1 MLALQNCSHDLLLV
15 NQNETVY
22 GCCIYSSHAGCLV
35 DDLMGNLVADSV
47 GRAYSG
53 KLNRQRW
60 GPIKQ
65 MVPQCRRRAAK
76 GRTRTTWSL
85 RMVQITAR
93 RMARTMSS
101 SRVSGAPRKQ
111 WKQGCQ

>member
-1 MLALQNCSHDLLLV
+1 MNRDKFMHPAQGDEAQRSGCMLC
-15 NQNETVY
+15 
-22 GCCIYSSHAGCLV
+22 AGRLV

-65 MVPQCRRRAAK
+65 TVAQ
-76 GRTRTTWSL
+76 
-85 RMVQITAR
+85 VQEEAGEGEDEEEEDE
-93 RMARTMSS
+93 SHDS
-101 SRVSGAPRKQ
+101 EENGKENGKQ
-111 WKQGCQ
+111 